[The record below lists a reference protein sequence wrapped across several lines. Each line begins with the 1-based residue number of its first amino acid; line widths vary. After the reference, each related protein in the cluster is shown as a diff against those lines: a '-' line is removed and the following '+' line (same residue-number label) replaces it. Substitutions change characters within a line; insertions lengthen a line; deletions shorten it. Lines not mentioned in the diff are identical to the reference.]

1 MSLDTHVAA
10 VQRKLTLGIFVEWFA
25 VSAFV
30 LAVLALLTILLQR
43 ALLVG
48 IPRET
53 LWVGIGL
60 VLLVAIFFTILNRPT
75 RQAAAVAIDQ
85 KLSLKEKF
93 STALH
98 VRGIAD
104 PFAQAVVRDAEQTA
118 EKVRLQGQFPLEFP
132 KAGYGAIFVGVIAL
146 LAFMWVPQ
154 MDLLGKK
161 EALAKKQ
168 EEERK
173 IADTRQ
179 ILKDALV
186 KIESMPAAIRSN
198 EQISIAQAEL
208 TEMLKEK
215 TLDPERAARRAH
227 EQLSKAEEAMKQQI
241 ERNKDFAQAQKN
253 EAMFRSMTP
262 PMDAKGPVSEAH
274 RQIVKGDY
282 NKAMDDL
289 KDAAKQFNEMAPEE
303 KEQAKKQ
310 MQNLAQALNKM
321 ANDPRA
327 MQKLAE
333 DLQKAGMNKEQAE
346 KAAQQAQQAA
356 NGDKQAQQQLQQQL
370 EQAMQNMNP
379 QQKDAMQQA
388 MQQAQQAMNAQAQA
402 NAMAQAA
409 QQMAQAMQ
417 QMQQQGGQ
425 QGGQANQQMADAA
438 AQMQELM
445 DQLDAMQKDAQQM
458 EAAQQAM
465 LDAMAQAAGQAQGNK
480 DGPAGQGKWEAGEAD
495 KEGNGMG
502 GPGIGRGG
510 QAPKGSAPFS
520 MKQEISKSH
529 YDEKGKHLASVF
541 VKDRSIKGEAK
552 LALQKAVE
560 AAAADEGDDVDDS
573 RVDRRSQKV
582 MEEYFRVMAE
592 EAAQAPQ

>member
-1 MSLDTHVAA
+1 MSRLDTHVAA
-10 VQRKLTLGIFVEWFA
+10 VQRKLTLGIFVEWMA
-25 VSAFV
+25 TSAFV

-43 ALLVG
+43 ALHVG
-48 IPRET
+48 VPREA
-53 LWVGIGL
+53 LWVGLGL
-60 VLLVAIFFTILNRPT
+60 VVLVATIFTVMNRPS
-75 RQAAAVAIDQ
+75 REGAAVAIDE
-85 KLSLKEKF
+85 KLALKEKF

-98 VRGIAD
+98 VRRMAD

-118 EKVRLQGQFPLEFP
+118 EKVRLQGQFPLTFP
-132 KAGYGAIFVGVIAL
+132 KAGYGTIFVGVMAL

-161 EALAKKQ
+161 AAIAKKQ

-198 EQISIAQAEL
+198 EQISLAQAEIA
-208 TEMLKEK
+208 EMLKEK

-227 EQLSKAEEAMKQQI
+227 EQLSKADEAMKQQI

-253 EAMFRSMTP
+253 EAMFKSMTP

-274 RQIVKGDY
+274 RQIVKGDF
-282 NKAMDDL
+282 NKAAEGL
-289 KDAAKQFNEMAPEE
+289 KEAAKKFDEMAPEE
-303 KEQAKKQ
+303 KEKAKQQ
-310 MQNLAQALNKM
+310 MQNLAKALDKM

-327 MQKLAE
+327 MQKMAE

-356 NGDKQAQQQLQQQL
+356 NGDKQAQQNLQQQMQ
-370 EQAMQNMNP
+370 QAMQNMNQ
-379 QQKDAMQQA
+379 QQKDAAQKA

-417 QMQQQGGQ
+417 QQMQQGGD
-425 QGGQANQQMADAA
+425 QGGQGNQQMADAA

-445 DQLDAMQKDAQQM
+445 DQLDAMQKDAQAM
-458 EAAQQAM
+458 AAAQQAM
-465 LDAMAQAAGQAQGNK
+465 ADALGQ
-480 DGPAGQGKWEAGEAD
+480 AGQGDKPGDNPGQGEWKPGEID
-495 KEGNGMG
+495 KQGNGMG
-502 GPGIGRGG
+502 GPGIGQGG
-510 QAPKGSAPFS
+510 QAPKAAAPFGL
-520 MKQEISKSH
+520 KQEISKSH
-529 YDEKGKHLASVF
+529 YDDKGKHLASVY
-541 VKDRSIKGEAK
+541 VKDRSIRGQSK
-552 LALQKAVE
+552 LELQKAIE

-592 EAAQAPQ
+592 EAAQAPQK

>member
-1 MSLDTHVAA
+1 MSRLDTHVAA

-25 VSAFV
+25 AAAFV

-53 LWVGIGL
+53 LWVGLGL
-60 VLLVAIFFTILNRPT
+60 VLLVAIIFTVMNRPT
-75 RQAAAVAIDQ
+75 RAAAAVAIDQ

-98 VRGIAD
+98 VRGMAD

-118 EKVRLQGQFPLEFP
+118 EKVRLQGQFPLAFP
-132 KAGYGAIFVGVIAL
+132 KAGYGAIFVGVIAF
-146 LAFMWVPQ
+146 LAFMFVPQ
-154 MDLLGKK
+154 MDLMGKK

-173 IADTRQ
+173 IADTRK
-179 ILKDALV
+179 ILEQALV
-186 KIESMPAAIRSN
+186 KIESMPAAIRGN
-198 EQISIAQAEL
+198 EQISMAAAEIAD
-208 TEMLKEK
+208 MLKEK
-215 TLDPERAARRAH
+215 TLDPETAARRAH
-227 EQLSKAEEAMKQQI
+227 AELSKAEEAMKQQI

-253 EAMFRSMTP
+253 EAMFKSMTP

-274 RQIVKGDY
+274 RQIVKGDF
-282 NKAMDDL
+282 NKAADDL
-289 KDAAKQFNEMAPEE
+289 KEVAKKFNELTPEE
-303 KEQAKKQ
+303 KEQARKQ
-310 MQNLAQALNKM
+310 MENLAQALNKM
-321 ANDPRA
+321 AQDPRA
-327 MQKLAE
+327 MQKMAE

-346 KAAQQAQQAA
+346 KAAQQMQQAA
-356 NGDKQAQQQLQQQL
+356 NGDKQAQQNLQQQMQ
-370 EQAMQNMNP
+370 QAMQNMNQ

-388 MQQAQQAMNAQAQA
+388 MQQAQQAMQAQAQA
-402 NAMAQAA
+402 QAMAQAA

-417 QMQQQGGQ
+417 QMQGGQ

-445 DQLDAMQKDAQQM
+445 DQLDAMQKDAEQM
-458 EAAQQAM
+458 AAAQQA
-465 LDAMAQAAGQAQGNK
+465 LLEAMAQAGGQAKGDQ
-480 DGPAGQGKWEAGEAD
+480 DGPGGQGQWEAGDID
-495 KEGNGMG
+495 KDGNGMG
-502 GPGIGRGG
+502 GPGRGRGG
-510 QAPKGSAPFS
+510 QAPKSNAPFGT
-520 MKQEISKSH
+520 KQEISKSH

-541 VKDRSIKGEAK
+541 VKDRSIKGESK
-552 LALQKAVE
+552 LELQKAVR

-592 EAAQAPQ
+592 EAAQAPAK

>member
-1 MSLDTHVAA
+1 MSRLDTHVAA
-10 VQRKLTLGIFVEWFA
+10 VQRKLTLGIFVEWMA
-25 VSAFV
+25 TSAFV

-43 ALLVG
+43 ALHVG
-48 IPRET
+48 VPREA
-53 LWVGIGL
+53 LWVGLGL
-60 VLLVAIFFTILNRPT
+60 VVLVAIIFTVMNRPS
-75 RQAAAVAIDQ
+75 REAAAVAIDE
-85 KLSLKEKF
+85 KLALKEKF

-98 VRGIAD
+98 VRRMAD

-118 EKVRLQGQFPLEFP
+118 EKVRLQGQFPLTFP
-132 KAGYGAIFVGVIAL
+132 KAGYGTIFVAVMAL

-161 EALAKKQ
+161 AALVKKQ

-179 ILKDALV
+179 ILKEALV

-198 EQISIAQAEL
+198 EQISLAQAEIA
-208 TEMLKEK
+208 EMLKEK

-227 EQLSKAEEAMKQQI
+227 EQLSKADEAMKQQI

-253 EAMFRSMTP
+253 EAMFKSMTP

-274 RQIVKGDY
+274 RQIVKGDF
-282 NKAMDDL
+282 NKAAEDL
-289 KDAAKQFNEMAPEE
+289 KDAAKKFNEMAPEE
-303 KEQAKKQ
+303 KEKAKQQ
-310 MQNLAQALNKM
+310 MQNLAKALDKM

-327 MQKLAE
+327 MQKMAE

-356 NGDKQAQQQLQQQL
+356 NGDKQAQQNLQQQMQ
-370 EQAMQNMNP
+370 QAMQNMNQ
-379 QQKDAMQQA
+379 QQKDAVQKA

-417 QMQQQGGQ
+417 QQMQQGGE
-425 QGGQANQQMADAA
+425 QGGQGNQQMADAA

-445 DQLDAMQKDAQQM
+445 DQLDAMQKDAQAM

-465 LDAMAQAAGQAQGNK
+465 ADALGQ
-480 DGPAGQGKWEAGEAD
+480 AGQGDKPGDKAGQGEWKPGEID
-495 KEGNGMG
+495 KQGNGMG
-502 GPGIGRGG
+502 GPGIGQGG
-510 QAPKGSAPFS
+510 QAPKAAAPFGL
-520 MKQEISKSH
+520 KQEISKSH
-529 YDEKGKHLASVF
+529 YDDKGKHLASVY
-541 VKDRSIKGEAK
+541 VKDRSIRGEAK
-552 LALQKAVE
+552 LELQKAVE

-592 EAAQAPQ
+592 EAAQAPQK